1 MPRDQVTIVTGA
13 SSGIGAAC
21 ALAFGLAGNAV
32 ALLFRSNEPSAR
44 KLLQQIEAAGGSGI
58 AVQCDVSDEASVEK
72 AFDTVERSLG
82 MGDVLINSAG
92 INQNGVSVA
101 KMELAQ
107 WQRLIS
113 TDLTGTFLTSRRFVR
128 SLQKAGRGGAII
140 NISSIHA
147 TAVRAGAADYS
158 AAKAG
163 MQRLTET
170 MALEEAANGI
180 RVNTISPGM
189 ILTPMNERAL
199 DDVEYRRS
207 LEAAI
212 PIGRA
217 GTPDEVAGL
226 ALWLASPAAAYVTG
240 SSVVMDGG
248 LSLVLGQ
255 CA

>member
-1 MPRDQVTIVTGA
+1 MERDQVIVITGA

-21 ALAFGLAGNAV
+21 ALAFGRTGQAV
-32 ALLFRSNEPSAR
+32 ALLFHSDEQSAR
-44 KLLQQIEAAGGSGI
+44 DLLRQIEAEGGSGVT
-58 AVQCDVSDEASVEK
+58 VQCDVADESSVENG
-72 AFDTVERSLG
+72 FSTIERLLG
-82 MGDVLINSAG
+82 VGDVLINSAG
-92 INQNGVSVA
+92 INQSGVNVA
-101 KMELAQ
+101 DMELAQ
-107 WQRLIS
+107 WERLIA

-128 SLQKAGRGGAII
+128 SLHSAGRGGAII

-147 TAVRAGAADYS
+147 SAVRAGAADYS

-163 MQRLTET
+163 LQRLTET
-170 MALEEAANGI
+170 MALEEAANAI
-180 RVNTISPGM
+180 RVNAISPGM
-189 ILTPMNERAL
+189 VLTPMNQRAL
-199 DDVEYRRS
+199 TDVEYRRS

-217 GTPDEVAGL
+217 GTPEEVAGL

-240 SSVVMDGG
+240 ASVVMDGG

>member
-1 MPRDQVTIVTGA
+1 MPRAQIIVIAGA

-21 ALAFGLAGNAV
+21 ALAFGRAGHAV
-32 ALLFRSNEPSAR
+32 ALLFHSNEQSAR
-44 KLLQQIEAAGGSGI
+44 DLLRQIHAAGGAGI
-58 AVQCDVSDEASVEK
+58 TVRCDVSDESSVESG
-72 AFDTVERSLG
+72 FDTVERSLG
-82 MGDVLINSAG
+82 VGDVLINSAG
-92 INQNGVSVA
+92 INQSGVNVA

-107 WQRLIS
+107 WERLIS

-128 SLQKAGRGGAII
+128 SLHEAGRGGAII

-147 TAVRAGAADYS
+147 TAVRVGAADYS

-163 MQRLTET
+163 LQRLTET

-180 RVNTISPGM
+180 RVNAISPGM
-189 ILTPMNERAL
+189 ILTPMNDRAL
-199 DDVEYRRS
+199 TDVEHRRS

-212 PIGRA
+212 PMGRA
-217 GTPDEVAGL
+217 GTPEEVAGL
-226 ALWLASPAAAYVTG
+226 ALWLASPAAAYMTG

-248 LSLVLGQ
+248 LSLELGQ

>member
-1 MPRDQVTIVTGA
+1 MQCDQIIVISGA

-21 ALAFGLAGNAV
+21 ALAFGRAGYAV
-32 ALLFRSNEPSAR
+32 ALLFHSNERSACD
-44 KLLQQIEAAGGSGI
+44 LLRQIEAEGGSGVT
-58 AVQCDVSDEASVEK
+58 VQCDVSDESSVEK
-72 AFDTVERSLG
+72 GFDTVEQSLG
-82 MGDVLINSAG
+82 VCDVLINSAG
-92 INQNGVSVA
+92 INQSGVNVA
-101 KMELAQ
+101 EMELAQ
-107 WQRLIS
+107 WERLIS

-128 SLQKAGRGGAII
+128 SLHGASRGGAII

-163 MQRLTET
+163 LQRLTET

-180 RVNTISPGM
+180 RVNAISPGM
-189 ILTPMNERAL
+189 ILTPMNQRAL
-199 DDVEYRRS
+199 TDVEHRRS

-217 GTPDEVAGL
+217 GTPEEVAGL

-240 SSVVMDGG
+240 TAVVMDGG